1 MGHLFLVPFLGH
13 IKLAVAAAI
22 FSHIRPAIHTRT
34 DNVLIPMSILR
45 RQPARAAHVAIAFF
59 VDQQPLQEI
68 KNPLFISIKIVALG
82 LLAFL

>member
-13 IKLAVAAAI
+13 IKLAIAAAI
-22 FSHIRPAIHTRT
+22 FSHIWPPVHTRT

-45 RQPARAAHVAIAFF
+45 RQPARTAHVAIAFF
-59 VDQQPLQEI
+59 VDQQPFQEI